1 MLAVPRPP
9 TSIPLYLRLLSQS
22 QKMHRTKLNLK
33 FILRLSLIFPFLLAG
48 CNLKSSSTSSNPST
62 SASNSNSGASS
73 EVENN
78 GIAEANDGAVKQKLS
93 DALPQSNFIKGK
105 VTMENG
111 SPLRGDIKD
120 IAIGISGVSTAAE
133 RVSYSPLVKADGTY
147 SQKVAGGQYTFS
159 SARIEVVFKDAIEF
173 QFPLEP
179 VGRNWNKNQDAA
191 EGIVQDYVWK
201 TTGATPYGKSSGLDK
216 HNATHWYGMC
226 VGLAWQKWRSDM
238 NSSTTPPPDGTV
250 LAITCSPTSMAI
262 DGSSPSVT
270 NLELT
275 WDSSKVYPNDDIAD
289 LIPADYE
296 ITGVAKLPDGTSKP
310 MLFQGSGDYP
320 KFFKVLKTPLVK
332 DNIIRGM
339 AKHLCGFIIE

>member
-1 MLAVPRPP
+1 MYCTKPDLLNV
-9 TSIPLYLRLLSQS
+9 LRC
-22 QKMHRTKLNLK
+22 
-33 FILRLSLIFPFLLAG
+33 SLIFHFLLAG
-48 CNLKSSSTSSNPST
+48 CNS
-62 SASNSNSGASS
+62 SASNSKSGASS
-73 EVENN
+73 EVDSN
-78 GIAEANDGAVKQKLS
+78 GVPGAKDVAVKEKLS
-93 DALPQSNFIKGK
+93 DAIPQSNVIKGK

-120 IAIGISGVSTAAE
+120 IAIGIAGVSTAAE

-159 SARIEVVFKDAIEF
+159 SARIEVVFKDTIEF

-216 HNATHWYGMC
+216 HNATHWYGMS
-226 VGLAWQKWRSDM
+226 VGLAWQQWRSD
-238 NSSTTPPPDGTV
+238 NNTSTTPPPDGTV
-250 LAITCSPTSMAI
+250 LAITCSPTSTAI
-262 DGSSPSVT
+262 DGSRPSVT
-270 NLELT
+270 NLDLI

-289 LIPADYE
+289 LLPADYE
-296 ITGVAKLPDGTSKP
+296 ITGVAKLPDGTTKP

-320 KFFKVLKTPLVK
+320 KFFKVLKAPLVK
-332 DNIIRGM
+332 DNIIGGM